1 MYTEKIHRIVNAK
14 CKNAGKR
21 QSMLKKCSES
31 SMQGERMIGNYNVR
45 IKNAQDRQYT
55 QREHYESSMHARS
68 ILGIV
73 NARRENARNPQC
85 AQKNAWNPQKD
96 RKYGRNYQYTQ
107 ID

>member
-45 IKNAQDRQYT
+45 RKNAQDRQYT

-73 NARRENARNPQC
+73 NARRENARNP
-85 AQKNAWNPQKD
+85 
-96 RKYGRNYQYTQ
+96 
-107 ID
+107 